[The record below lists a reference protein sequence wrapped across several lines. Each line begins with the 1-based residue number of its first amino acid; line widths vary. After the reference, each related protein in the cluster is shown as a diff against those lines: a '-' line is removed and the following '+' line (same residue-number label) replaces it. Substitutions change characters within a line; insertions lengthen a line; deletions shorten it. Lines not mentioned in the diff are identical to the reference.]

1 MKKKK
6 EEEKKKKTSNGGSRI
21 RSRNLWITKL
31 APSLWATETNYNDIR
46 YKVCIYI
53 QYGVSDHTTFDLC
66 NPTIPILIKIT
77 LSNA

>member
-1 MKKKK
+1 MVVAGFDP
-6 EEEKKKKTSNGGSRI
+6 ETYRLQNSR
-21 RSRNLWITKL
+21 LTAELPK
-31 APSLWATETNYNDIR
+31 PSSKHVR

-66 NPTIPILIKIT
+66 NPTIPILIKIN